1 VLSTVWNPQR
11 GSRSYIKKRRG
22 KKEIEVR
29 RRSKG
34 RIKRREIDLVSALF
48 PKCSLQ
54 PRTPA
59 EIHRVGLRREGGGRR
74 QR

>member
-1 VLSTVWNPQR
+1 MLSTVWNPQR

-34 RIKRREIDLVSALF
+34 RIKGREIDLVSALF
-48 PKCSLQ
+48 PKCVCSLEH
-54 PRTPA
+54 P
-59 EIHRVGLRREGGGRR
+59 
-74 QR
+74 QRFTELG